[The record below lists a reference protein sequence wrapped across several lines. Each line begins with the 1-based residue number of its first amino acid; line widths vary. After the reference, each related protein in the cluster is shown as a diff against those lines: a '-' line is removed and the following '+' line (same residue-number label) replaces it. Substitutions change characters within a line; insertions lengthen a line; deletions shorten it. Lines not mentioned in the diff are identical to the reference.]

1 MDART
6 LHLLEFGKV
15 LDKLKGFA
23 ASEPGMEACL
33 AIRPCGAISEVREQ
47 LELYRQ
53 VSDWRGQ
60 SGQRLGNFPD
70 LSGLFGYLEQQTAVL
85 DLDALY
91 ALRLCLQ
98 ALRGLRDSILE
109 NERNAEERWPQLAA
123 FLSVSPWPQ
132 KVWSALRR
140 CLSDEGALQD
150 HSSPE
155 LASVRAEIR
164 RLHRQCTHKAKDFI
178 QDHALSAYLQEDF
191 MTISSDRYVLPLKTN
206 FKGRVSGVIHDYSQT
221 GETCYFEPLF
231 LVELN
236 NELQELKQEER
247 DAERKVLAELTGL
260 VRQEFE
266 SVRKSYDQ
274 LLALDVLQAKIRFSE
289 VISGQALE
297 LEENGQARL
306 HQARHPLLAL
316 EAKGSAGA
324 VPVDIVLD
332 PGQRGLVIS
341 GGNAGGKTVCLKTL
355 GLLALMAM
363 SAIPVPV
370 AEGSELPFWNNIF
383 VFLGDEQSIEGHM
396 STFSA
401 QIVNLSRVWDRVDAS
416 SFVILDEFGAGTDPS
431 QGAALAQAAID
442 SVLEK
447 QAYVAAA
454 THFPAL
460 KAYALAK
467 ENVRAASVL
476 FDPSTRKPL
485 YRLAFDQVGLSQA
498 LDVARTHGMPE
509 EILKRAEEYLLLD
522 SSDTSNLID
531 RLNQVAVEREQET
544 RRLAA
549 ERAKFQEKRA
559 KLEERFEREKRVL
572 LEELGDRS
580 REIMRQMQQDKISRK
595 QAHKELKEM
604 REQLD
609 QQERK
614 QQLETVRL
622 EELDTGAAVMYVPWG
637 KKGLLEEKDSKRGQ
651 VKLNI
656 NGVSMWA
663 KSADLAPAEAPVKS
677 GQTLLNL
684 EKNKKSSLI
693 LDLRGFTADV
703 ALIELGKFLD
713 KAILGNI
720 SEVEI
725 VHGRGTGVLRREVH
739 KFLGEFPAVSA
750 FALANEDRGGDG
762 MTLVELK

>member
-1 MDART
+1 MDSRT

-33 AIRPCGAISEVREQ
+33 AIRPYEELADVQRQ
-47 LELYRQ
+47 LLLFRQ
-53 VSDWRGQ
+53 VTNWRVH
-60 SGQRLGNFPD
+60 SGHRLGNFPD
-70 LSGLFGYLEQQTAVL
+70 LGGLFGYLENQISVL

-91 ALRLCLQ
+91 ALRVCLQ

-109 NERNAEERWPQLAA
+109 NERIAEDRWPQLAEHIDA
-123 FLSVSPWPQ
+123 SPWPQ

-140 CLSDEGALQD
+140 CLSDEGYLQD

-155 LASVRAEIR
+155 LSDIRSEIR
-164 RLHRQCTHKAKDFI
+164 RLHQQCTRKAKDFI

-206 FKGRVSGVIHDYSQT
+206 FKGRVHGIIHDYSQT
-221 GETCYFEPLF
+221 GETCYFEPMF

-247 DAERKVLAELTGL
+247 DAERRVLTELTGL
-260 VRQEFE
+260 VRQEYE
-266 SVRKSYDQ
+266 AVEKSYA
-274 LLALDVLQAKIRFSE
+274 LLLELDVFQAKIRFSE
-289 VISGQALE
+289 KISGHPLE
-297 LEENGQARL
+297 LSENGQVCL
-306 HQARHPLLAL
+306 HQARHPLLSL
-316 EAKGSAGA
+316 DKAGA
-324 VPVDIVLD
+324 VPIDIVLES
-332 PGQRGLVIS
+332 GQRGLVIS

-370 AEGSELPFWNNIF
+370 DEGSELPFWKHIF

-401 QIVNLSRVWDRVDAS
+401 QIVNLSRVWPYVDAE

-442 SVLEK
+442 SVLNR

-467 ENVRAASVL
+467 EEVRAASVL

-522 SSDTSNLID
+522 SSDTSSLIE
-531 RLNQVAVEREQET
+531 RLNAVAVQREQENK
-544 RRLAA
+544 RLAA

-559 KLEERFEREKRVL
+559 KLEERYEREKRVL
-572 LEELGDRS
+572 LEELSQRS
-580 REIMRQMQQDKISRK
+580 REIMRQIQQDKVSRK
-595 QAHKELKEM
+595 QAQKELKEM
-604 REQLD
+604 REKLEV
-609 QQERK
+609 QERT
-614 QQLETVRL
+614 QQQAAVRM
-622 EELDTGAAVMYVPWG
+622 EELEPGDNVLYLPWG
-637 KKGLLEEKDSKRGQ
+637 KKGLLEEKDPQAGPGQSEYQRRIHVGQ
-651 VKLNI
+651 V
-656 NGVSMWA
+656 
-663 KSADLAPAEAPVKS
+663 
-677 GQTLLNL
+677 
-684 EKNKKSSLI
+684 
-693 LDLRGFTADV
+693 RGFVSGGIFEKSWTNF
-703 ALIELGKFLD
+703 IE
-713 KAILGNI
+713 
-720 SEVEI
+720 S
-725 VHGRGTGVLRREVH
+725 GT
-739 KFLGEFPAVSA
+739 K
-750 FALANEDRGGDG
+750 
-762 MTLVELK
+762 